1 VAAGED
7 GGAAAAEDEYESAYQ
22 FGRISFHPAS
32 PSKACASR
40 SLSAQ
45 LLITFPLCDTMIQ
58 PNVAPSTS
66 IETRGGGMA
75 KDLVLKSAR

>member
-1 VAAGED
+1 
-7 GGAAAAEDEYESAYQ
+7 
-22 FGRISFHPAS
+22 
-32 PSKACASR
+32 
-40 SLSAQ
+40 
-45 LLITFPLCDTMIQ
+45 MIQ